1 MQLCH
6 NCCKTFVIHKRND
19 SIQGCSRENFSIS
32 DVWIDR
38 CTLHTKYTASSLND
52 TCSSEKYR
60 ITIRDQK
67 KDSQLTSTDTDLL
80 TFSYNG
86 INSTS
91 QITVEVVPAYSCGSG
106 YKLGNSQQWSV
117 NGTIGTSTHFYVTT
131 IFITYH
137 TMLLISHTFYIVLF
151 INNRRGGI
159 VVERSSRMREIGVQY
174 PYETDLS
181 R

>member
-1 MQLCH
+1 MILFKVALEKISAFQMFGLIAALY
-6 NCCKTFVIHKRND
+6 TP
-19 SIQGCSRENFSIS
+19 SIQLLP
-32 DVWIDR
+32 WM
-38 CTLHTKYTASSLND
+38 TLVHPKNIGLLLETK
-52 TCSSEKYR
+52 
-60 ITIRDQK
+60 K
-67 KDSQLTSTDTDLL
+67 KDSQLTSSDTDLL

-106 YKLGNSQQWSV
+106 YKWGNSQQWSV